1 MGDRKGLVG
10 NSGFSTNKTDHHDIT
25 GILLKFGVK
34 HNKAKIINPFKT
46 DISNSSP
53 CEVIQRLGLWCS
65 IRHFQQYF
73 SYIVAVS
80 FIGGG
85 NGGNGENHRPAETN

>member
-53 CEVIQRLGLWCS
+53 C
-65 IRHFQQYF
+65 F
-73 SYIVAVS
+73 
-80 FIGGG
+80 
-85 NGGNGENHRPAETN
+85 P